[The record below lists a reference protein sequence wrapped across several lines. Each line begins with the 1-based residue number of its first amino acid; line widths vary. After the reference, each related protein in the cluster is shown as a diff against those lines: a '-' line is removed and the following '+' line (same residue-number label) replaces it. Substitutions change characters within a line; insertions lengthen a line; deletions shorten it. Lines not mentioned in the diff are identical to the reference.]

1 MAKGLLKIL
10 LTATTAA
17 VAFNTY
23 AVGPGFYM
31 GVMTGPATNNGGTVY
46 VQPAPGSTTLVQAN
60 PRSNQW
66 GSSIYLGNKINQ
78 YASIEGGINY
88 FSTIQYSTKNNVQ
101 TCSGLSVRN
110 RDLHIVGK
118 GEFPLSDFS
127 IFGKAGVAVVY
138 QTVSG
143 GFNTG
148 INGQCGKNQYTNKF
162 SPTFSIGAG
171 YDLSQSWVADVSWT
185 RILVGGQS
193 SSVDFLGFGISY
205 HFTDRYCGQFLCD

>member
-17 VAFNTY
+17 VAFNSY

-31 GVMTGPATNNGGTVY
+31 GLMTGPATNNGGTVY
-46 VQPAPGSTTLVQAN
+46 VQPSPGATSTVQAN
-60 PRSNQW
+60 PRSKQW
-66 GSSIYLGNKINQ
+66 GSSIYMGNKINQ
-78 YASIEGGINY
+78 YASFEGGIDY
-88 FSTIQYSTKNNVQ
+88 FSTIQYSTKDNAS

-110 RDLHIVGK
+110 RDFHFVGK
-118 GEFPLSDFS
+118 GELPINSFS
-127 IFGKAGVAVVY
+127 VFGKAGVALVY

-143 GFNTG
+143 GFNTD
-148 INGQCGKNQYTNKF
+148 NNQCGKNQYSNKF

-185 RILVGGQS
+185 RIMVGGQA

-205 HFTDRYCGQFLCD
+205 HFTDRYCGQFLCDD